1 MESLWGSLGQ
11 TSWCPKAVRQA
22 MVPQKAEQKSS
33 EELLRPARGAQGT
46 GAVTAIW
53 ASSHASRAVSPVQS
67 SAGGMDS
74 ISY

>member
-1 MESLWGSLGQ
+1 
-11 TSWCPKAVRQA
+11 

-33 EELLRPARGAQGT
+33 EELLRPAKGAQGA

-53 ASSHASRAVSPVQS
+53 TSSHASRAMSPAQS